1 MRRNLVGFA
10 AVLRS
15 DLHDYFVQEHGVA
28 CGLGFFEDIS
38 HRLLDIGVLAG
49 IGRHFQ
55 QRRMRVVGRGEN
67 YGVNLLVGERVF
79 DVLKC
84 ARRAVVV
91 LGVGSNSFK
100 ALANWDKWVS
110 SCSLGEVTKRRAS
123 ANERVWIRA
132 VSATRKHARAN
143 SG

>member
-15 DLHDYFVQEHGVA
+15 DLHDYFVLEHGVA
-28 CGLGFFEDIS
+28 RGLGFFEDIP
-38 HRLLDIGVLAG
+38 HRLLDIDVLAG

-55 QRRMRVVGRGEN
+55 QRRMRVVWRGEN

-91 LGVGSNSFK
+91 LGVGSNSFF
-100 ALANWDKWVS
+100 AV
-110 SCSLGEVTKRRAS
+110 VTP
-123 ANERVWIRA
+123 
-132 VSATRKHARAN
+132 
-143 SG
+143 